1 MKKKI
6 FALFL
11 AGIMAVSLVA
21 CGGGKDET
29 TSGTETNTDTKQ
41 EEAQP
46 EETAE
51 DSETAA
57 EENGLKSIEIYYGSN
72 HYEMFKANIQCPDGA
87 YFDEADVAKYEAG
100 EMLSSV
106 NVYDDVREYA
116 AYVLDLASLEYY
128 HNQEDAVGYGLLE
141 QLYFDGKLREET
153 AADYESY
160 SQNVIDLGF
169 QWEDKDVILLE
180 TKTTMPDYPEQ
191 TDLFVCVE
199 YERDFWRGKEGGGV
213 EDHLHAP
220 ALFGFFM
227 YSTGFDD
234 LTVDQ
239 CAWIAGELFGVDSGR
254 TWPVEGD
261 TEEAVVNVDA
271 SEIIGTWLQ
280 RDSDWEDTYTF
291 NEDGTGLLVSGP
303 EYPFTYEVSGDVLTL
318 TYDVDDEEI
327 YTISV
332 SGDVITLVDEFYE
345 EIIWDRQ
352 AEEAEEPEVEPV
364 AQQEEKEETEEADDR
379 YPFEK
384 EIIGTWVDNVTEYR
398 ETFIFYEDGTGLYQ
412 CYDGGDYETAFTYSF
427 LRSDYVVIIYED
439 GGYEGGFRIDSID
452 GDKMLI
458 SNDAVMEMPFDRQ

>member
-11 AGIMAVSLVA
+11 AGIMVVSLVA
-21 CGGGKDET
+21 CGGGKDNEVN
-29 TSGTETNTDTKQ
+29 TSDAQQ
-41 EEAQP
+41 EETQNN
-46 EETAE
+46 ESAE
-51 DSETAA
+51 DSEQGA

-72 HYEMFKANIQCPDGA
+72 HYEMFMADIQCPDGA
-87 YFDEADVAKYEAG
+87 YFDEDDVAKYEAG

-128 HNQEDAVGYGLLE
+128 HDQEEAVGYGLLE

-169 QWEDKDVILLE
+169 QWEGKDVILLE

-227 YSTGFDD
+227 YSTGFED

-261 TEEAVVNVDA
+261 TEEAVVNVDV

-332 SGDVITLVDEFYE
+332 NGDVITLVDRFYE
-345 EIIWDRQ
+345 KIILDRQ
-352 AEEAEEPEVEPV
+352 AEETEEPE
-364 AQQEEKEETEEADDR
+364 AQLEETEEPEETDDR
-379 YPFEK
+379 YPYEK
-384 EIIGTWVDNVTEYR
+384 EIIGTWVDNVTECR
-398 ETFIFYEDGTGLYQ
+398 ETFTFYDDGTGLYQ

>member
-11 AGIMAVSLVA
+11 AGIMVVSLVA
-21 CGGGKDET
+21 CGGGKDNEVNI
-29 TSGTETNTDTKQ
+29 SDAQQ
-41 EEAQP
+41 EETQNN
-46 EETAE
+46 ESAE
-51 DSETAA
+51 DSEQGA

-72 HYEMFKANIQCPDGA
+72 HYEMFMADIQCPDGA
-87 YFDEADVAKYEAG
+87 YFDEDDVAKYEAG

-128 HNQEDAVGYGLLE
+128 HDQEEAVGYGLLE

-169 QWEDKDVILLE
+169 QWEGKDVILLE

-227 YSTGFDD
+227 YSTGFED

-261 TEEAVVNVDA
+261 TEEAVVNVDV

-332 SGDVITLVDEFYE
+332 NGDVITLVDRFYE
-345 EIIWDRQ
+345 EIILDRQ
-352 AEEAEEPEVEPV
+352 AEETEEPE
-364 AQQEEKEETEEADDR
+364 AQLEETEEPEETDDR
-379 YPFEK
+379 YPYEK

-398 ETFIFYEDGTGLYQ
+398 ETFTFYDDGTGLYQ

>member
-6 FALFL
+6 IALFL
-11 AGIMAVSLVA
+11 AGVMVLSLVA
-21 CGGGKDET
+21 CGGGKGNEVNTSDAQQEDTQTDE
-29 TSGTETNTDTKQ
+29 S
-41 EEAQP
+41 
-46 EETAE
+46 AE
-51 DSETAA
+51 DSEQGA

-72 HYEMFKANIQCPDGA
+72 HYEMFMADIQCPDGA
-87 YFDEADVAKYEAG
+87 YFDEDDVAKYEAG

-128 HNQEDAVGYGLLE
+128 HDQEDAVGYGLLE

-169 QWEDKDVILLE
+169 QWEGKDVILLE

-213 EDHLHAP
+213 EEHLHAP

-280 RDSDWEDTYTF
+280 RDSDWEDTYIF

-303 EYPFTYEVSGDVLTL
+303 EYPFTYEVIGDVLTL

-352 AEEAEEPEVEPV
+352 VEETEEPV
-364 AQQEEKEETEEADDR
+364 AEPEETEEPEEADDR
-379 YPFEK
+379 YPYEK
-384 EIIGTWVDNVTEYR
+384 EILGTWVDNVTEYR
-398 ETFIFYEDGTGLYQ
+398 ETFTFYDDGTGLYQ

-452 GDKMLI
+452 GDTMLI
-458 SNDAVMEMPFDRQ
+458 SNDAVMEMPFERQ

>member
-1 MKKKI
+1 
-6 FALFL
+6 
-11 AGIMAVSLVA
+11 
-21 CGGGKDET
+21 
-29 TSGTETNTDTKQ
+29 
-41 EEAQP
+41 
-46 EETAE
+46 
-51 DSETAA
+51 
-57 EENGLKSIEIYYGSN
+57 
-72 HYEMFKANIQCPDGA
+72 
-87 YFDEADVAKYEAG
+87 
-100 EMLSSV
+100 
-106 NVYDDVREYA
+106 
-116 AYVLDLASLEYY
+116 
-128 HNQEDAVGYGLLE
+128 
-141 QLYFDGKLREET
+141 
-153 AADYESY
+153 
-160 SQNVIDLGF
+160 
-169 QWEDKDVILLE
+169 
-180 TKTTMPDYPEQ
+180 MPDYPEQ

-227 YSTGFDD
+227 YSTGFED

-239 CAWIAGELFGVDSGR
+239 CAWIAGELFGIDSGR

-261 TEEAVVNVDA
+261 TEEAVVNVDV

-303 EYPFTYEVSGDVLTL
+303 EYPFTYEVIGDVLTL

-352 AEEAEEPEVEPV
+352 V
-364 AQQEEKEETEEADDR
+364 EETEEPEAQLEETEEPEEPDDR
-379 YPFEK
+379 YPYEK

-398 ETFIFYEDGTGLYQ
+398 ETFTFYDDGTGLYQ

-458 SNDAVMEMPFDRQ
+458 SNDAVMEMPFERQ

>member
-11 AGIMAVSLVA
+11 AGIMVVSLVA
-21 CGGGKDET
+21 CGGGKDNEVN
-29 TSGTETNTDTKQ
+29 TSDAQQ
-41 EEAQP
+41 EETQNN
-46 EETAE
+46 ESAE
-51 DSETAA
+51 DSEQGA

-72 HYEMFKANIQCPDGA
+72 HYEMFMADIQCPDGA
-87 YFDEADVAKYEAG
+87 YFDEDDVAKYEAG

-128 HNQEDAVGYGLLE
+128 HDQEEAVGYGLLE

-169 QWEDKDVILLE
+169 QWEGKDVILIE

-227 YSTGFDD
+227 YSTGFED

-261 TEEAVVNVDA
+261 AEESVVNVDA
-271 SEIIGTWLQ
+271 SELVGTWLE
-280 RDSDWEDTYTF
+280 RDSSWDDTYTF
-291 NEDGTGLLVSGP
+291 NADGTGLLVSGP
-303 EYPFTYEVSGDVLTL
+303 EYPFTYEVDGDVLTL
-318 TYDVDDEEI
+318 TYDEDDEEI
-327 YTISV
+327 FTIFV
-332 SGDVITLVDEFYE
+332 NGDVITLVDEFYQ

-352 AEEAEEPEVEPV
+352 VEETEDPV
-364 AQQEEKEETEEADDR
+364 AQLEETEEPEEADDR
-379 YPFEK
+379 YPYEK
-384 EIIGTWVDNVTEYR
+384 EILGTWVDNVTEYR
-398 ETFIFYEDGTGLYQ
+398 ETFTFYDDGTGLYQ
-412 CYDGGDYETAFTYSF
+412 CYNGGDYETAFTYSF

-439 GGYEGGFRIDSID
+439 SGYEGGFRIDSID